1 MTANPLRMAA
11 RTPGGSSPGARFPSV
26 GGRRA
31 LPALRRLAAAAAGAL
46 ALSFAGAARADEA
59 QQFELAK
66 TRFDAGHYEEAVS
79 RFAAML
85 DPANAPCERGA
96 TDAEGG
102 KPCRITDP
110 DLIERARGLAAAALV
125 ALRRS
130 AEADAYIE
138 KILLDNP
145 SYAPNLAV
153 FPPEVIDRFT
163 AARARIR
170 ARIEEVTRQR
180 AEAQREARL
189 RMAQRREEERRWIAE
204 IQRLAGSERVVE
216 RNSRWIGMLPFGVG
230 QFQNGD
236 EGLGWFF
243 LVSQAVA
250 GGTSIVSALALS
262 SYENVDVTPGGA
274 AAVGGAAGQTVDI
287 DALNS
292 RIKTAAAVNRVA
304 FGAFATLVAAGIAHA
319 QITFVPERVSFRARP
334 VPPPPP
340 SFTAAP
346 TISLLPGG
354 LSAGLLGRF

>member
-26 GGRRA
+26 GSRRA
-31 LPALRRLAAAAAGAL
+31 LPALRRLAAAAAGVL

-79 RFAAML
+79 RFAVML
-85 DPANAPCERGA
+85 DPANAPCDRGA
-96 TDAEGG
+96 TEAEG

-125 ALRRS
+125 ALRRT
-130 AEADAYIE
+130 AEADVYIE
-138 KILLDNP
+138 KILMDNP
-145 SYAPNLAV
+145 SYAPNPAV

-163 AARARIR
+163 AARARGR
-170 ARIEEVTRQR
+170 ARIEEITRQK

-189 RMAQRREEERRWIAE
+189 RMARRREEERRWIAQL
-204 IQRLAGSERVVE
+204 QRLAGSERVVE

-262 SYENVDVTPGGA
+262 SYENVDVTPGA
-274 AAVGGAAGQTVDI
+274 AAGQNVDI
-287 DALNS
+287 DLLNS
-292 RIKTAAAVNRVA
+292 RIGTAADVNRVA
-304 FGAFATLVAAGIAHA
+304 FGAFATLVVAGIAHA
-319 QITFVPERVSFRARP
+319 QITFVPERVSFRPRP

-354 LSAGLLGRF
+354 FSAGLLGRF